1 MRISDW
7 SSDVCSSDLGFTQIA
22 QEGSQFLH
30 MLNHLVGNRDIEP
43 PRRIT
48 PTGIPRDDA
57 NARLPIDTGMARG
70 QQINGCGH
78 LAIILEPMLSDVE
91 AMHLNRSPRPM
102 LPGQGMRSEEH
113 TSELQSLMRISYA
126 VFCLK

>member
-7 SSDVCSSDLGFTQIA
+7 SSDVCSSDL
-22 QEGSQFLH
+22 
-30 MLNHLVGNRDIEP
+30 
-43 PRRIT
+43 
-48 PTGIPRDDA
+48 DDA

-91 AMHLNRSPRPM
+91 AMHFNRSPRPM
-102 LPGQGMRSEEH
+102 LPGQGMQRMHHAAIPAPDVQNTQRTSFSEAG
-113 TSELQSLMRISYA
+113 TLVQISSDHVEEIGRASCRERVCQY
-126 VFCLK
+126 